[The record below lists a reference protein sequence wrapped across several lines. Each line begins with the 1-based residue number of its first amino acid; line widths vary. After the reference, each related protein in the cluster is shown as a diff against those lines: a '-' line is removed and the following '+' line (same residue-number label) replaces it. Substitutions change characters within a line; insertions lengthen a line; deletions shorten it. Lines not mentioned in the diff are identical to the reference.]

1 MPTVTIDSS
10 ISIDLAV
17 QQISVLKK
25 SIDFFKNLIYSDD
38 FINNW
43 LNTNEFAVTVTY
55 QHAIARTDA
64 NYSCL
69 FDDPHVSFTVG
80 EDPGINNLRPQI
92 MVSTSDLK
100 VRPNK
105 SDYVFVE
112 GKKYFVDDY
121 EQDGVG
127 TTTIYLRSA

>member
-17 QQISVLKK
+17 QQISISKK
-25 SIDFFKNLIYSDD
+25 SVDFFKNLIYSDD
-38 FINNW
+38 FTNNW
-43 LNTNEFAVTVTY
+43 LNTDEFAVTATY
-55 QHAIARTDA
+55 HHTIART
-64 NYSCL
+64 NEIYSCL

-80 EDPGINNLRPQI
+80 EEPGINSLRPQI
-92 MVSTSDLK
+92 MLSTSALK

-105 SDYVFVE
+105 RDYVFVE

-121 EQDGVG
+121 EQDGTG
-127 TTTIYLRSA
+127 TTTVYLRSA